1 MAEENEELEAEEGL
15 QMSFLD
21 HLDEL
26 RKRLIYSAIGV
37 SIAFLVSFGLSGYI
51 YRILEKPVVREADK
65 ALEEQERK
73 QLSNI
78 DNRPE
83 LFKNLKEGDQL
94 NYTYAQESV
103 MPAERQKNY
112 AAPQP
117 AAPVARRFW
126 DFLRSS
132 TTQAAPTVSKIAAG
146 TTIPITIVKKDNQL
160 IATLTNDWIL
170 GKAVIEKGTEFPE
183 VFSQPAPG
191 FSRSK
196 LVITRVGGAFSLYMQ
211 VSMYA
216 AITFAIPFLL
226 YQIWAF
232 VSPGLYHHEKKY
244 IFPLMTIGTLLFI
257 AGASF
262 AYYIAFPSA
271 CNFLLSW
278 QEGFQTLLTADEYLD
293 LILLMMLGFGL
304 VFQIP
309 TVAFILGRIGLIT
322 AKGLLKVWRYA
333 IVAILIIAAFV
344 TPTPDPVN
352 MMILAAPMLGLYFLS
367 VGVVWVFG
375 KKRQTDEEYA
385 AEAAN

>member
-1 MAEENEELEAEEGL
+1 MSEENEEVEPEEGL

-37 SIAFLVSFGLSGYI
+37 SLAFFVSFGLSGQI

-65 ALEEQERK
+65 ALDEQEKK
-73 QLSNI
+73 QLSNK
-78 DNRPE
+78 DNRPD
-83 LFKNLKEGDQL
+83 LLKDLKEGDQL

-103 MPAERQKNY
+103 MPVGRQLNY
-112 AAPQP
+112 TPTQP
-117 AAPVARRFW
+117 APAARRFW
-126 DFLRSS
+126 DFLRSTAS
-132 TTQAAPTVSKIAAG
+132 QDSAPTVSKVAAG
-146 TTIPITIVKKDNQL
+146 TTIPVTIVKKGDQL
-160 IATLTNDWIL
+160 IATLTNNWIL
-170 GKAVIEKGTEFPE
+170 GKTVIEKGTELPE
-183 VFSQPAPG
+183 VFTQAAPG
-191 FSRSK
+191 FSKSK
-196 LVITRVGGAFSLYMQ
+196 LVINRVGGAFSLYMQ
-211 VSMYA
+211 VSMYS

-226 YQIWAF
+226 FQIWAF

-262 AYYIAFPSA
+262 AYFIAFPSA

-278 QEGFQTLLTADEYLD
+278 QEGFQTLLTADDYLD

-322 AKGLLKVWRYA
+322 AKGLLKIWRIA
-333 IVAILIIAAFV
+333 IVVILILAAFL

-352 MMILAAPMLGLYFLS
+352 MMILAVPMFALYFLS

-375 KKRQTDEEYA
+375 KKRQTDEEYEKDA
-385 AEAAN
+385 

>member
-1 MAEENEELEAEEGL
+1 MAEENEEVEPEEGL

-37 SIAFLVSFGLSGYI
+37 SLAFVVSFGLSGHI
-51 YRILEKPVVREADK
+51 YRILEKPVLREADK
-65 ALEEQERK
+65 ALDEQEKK
-73 QLSNI
+73 QLSNQ
-78 DNRPE
+78 DNRPD
-83 LFKNLKEGDQL
+83 LLKNLKEGDQL

-103 MPAERQKNY
+103 MPAGRQLNY
-112 AAPQP
+112 TPPAQP
-117 AAPVARRFW
+117 APVARKFW
-126 DFLRSS
+126 DFLRLSASQNSAS
-132 TTQAAPTVSKIAAG
+132 TDSKIAAG
-146 TTIPITIVKKDNQL
+146 TTIPITIVKKGDQL
-160 IATLTNDWIL
+160 IATLTNNWIL
-170 GKAVIEKGTEFPE
+170 GKTVIEKGTELPE
-183 VFSQPAPG
+183 VFTQAAPG

-196 LVITRVGGAFSLYMQ
+196 LVINRVGGAFSLYMQ
-211 VSMYA
+211 VSMYS

-226 YQIWAF
+226 FQIWAF

-244 IFPLMTIGTLLFI
+244 IFPLMTIGTLLFT

-262 AYYIAFPSA
+262 AYFIAFPSA

-322 AKGLLKVWRYA
+322 AKGLLKVWRIA
-333 IVAILIIAAFV
+333 IVVILILSAFL

-352 MMILAAPMLGLYFLS
+352 MMILAVPMLGLYFLS

-375 KKRQTDEEYA
+375 KKRQTDEEYEKDA
-385 AEAAN
+385 